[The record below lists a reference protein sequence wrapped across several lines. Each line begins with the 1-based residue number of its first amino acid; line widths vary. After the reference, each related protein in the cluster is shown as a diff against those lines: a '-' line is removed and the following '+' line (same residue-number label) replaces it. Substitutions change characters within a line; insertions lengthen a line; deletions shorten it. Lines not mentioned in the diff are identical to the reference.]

1 MGGLIMDI
9 QFYGAAKMVT
19 GSNYLIKTE
28 EYNILVDCG
37 MFQGN
42 KETEKLNYE
51 DFPYDSSEIDF
62 LFLTHAHIDH
72 SGRIPKLVKEGF
84 RGRIITTN
92 PTYDLCKIMLKDSA
106 KIQESDVEW
115 ENRKRERSGKPL
127 IKPLYTIIDAENSMK
142 YFEPYFIDQRINI
155 NEKIQIRFKDAG
167 HILGSSIL
175 EIWITENNETIK
187 LVFSGDL
194 GMPGRPIINNPEY
207 IEDADYLI
215 IESTYGNTVH
225 ESYDESSNK
234 LIDIINETALRGGTV
249 IIPSFAVGRTQE
261 LIYKLNKYYEKNPD
275 IEEYMK
281 IPIYVD
287 SPMAVEA
294 TEVFKR
300 NSSSFN
306 EEARALILKGDNP
319 FEFNNLRYIRS
330 QEESR
335 TLNKFVFP
343 KVIISASGMATA
355 GRVRHHLKHNL
366 WDPKNSLVFVGYQ
379 AQGTLGR
386 ILLDGVKK
394 VKILGEEID
403 VKAKIYDIKGFSG
416 HADKNVLLD
425 WIDKFKYKPKKIFIV
440 HGEIEASTALAEEIH
455 MKYRIKTMIPNIGDS
470 FKIVKDQVELLR
482 GIEISPSMLKED
494 IENELKEAYNQ
505 FEALQNKS
513 EDMFD
518 EKFLAK
524 DYDEIKNKLISLQH
538 NLMDLNIMLGK

>member
-1 MGGLIMDI
+1 MDI

-42 KETEKLNYE
+42 KETEKLNYD
-51 DFPYDSSEIDF
+51 DFPYDPKEIDF

-92 PTYDLCKIMLKDSA
+92 PTYDLSKIMLKDSA
-106 KIQESDVEW
+106 KIQETDVEW

-127 IKPLYTIIDAENSMK
+127 IKPLYSMIDAENSLK

-155 NEKIQIRFKDAG
+155 NDKIQIRFKDAG
-167 HILGSSIL
+167 HILGSAIL
-175 EIWITENNETIK
+175 EIWITENDETIK

-215 IESTYGNTVH
+215 IESTYGDTVH
-225 ESYDESSNK
+225 ESYDDSSNK

-275 IEEYMK
+275 IDEYMK
-281 IPIYVD
+281 IPVYVD

-306 EEARALILKGDNP
+306 EEARDLILKGDNP
-319 FEFNNLRYIRS
+319 FEFSNLRYIKS
-330 QEESR
+330 QEESMA
-335 TLNKFVFP
+335 LNKFVFP

-355 GRVRHHLKHNL
+355 GRIRHHLKHNL

-403 VKAKIYDIKGFSG
+403 VKSSIYDIKGFSG

-425 WIDKFKYKPKKIFIV
+425 WIDKFKSKPKKIFIV

-455 MKYRIKTMIPNIGDS
+455 MKYRIETTIPNIGDS

-513 EDMFD
+513 EDMLD

>member
-1 MGGLIMDI
+1 MDI

-51 DFPYDSSEIDF
+51 DFPYDPSEIDF

-84 RGRIITTN
+84 RGRIVTTN

-127 IKPLYTIIDAENSMK
+127 IKPLYTMIDAENSMK

-215 IESTYGNTVH
+215 IESTYGDTVH

-234 LIDIINETALRGGTV
+234 LIDIINDTALRGGTV

-319 FEFNNLRYIRS
+319 FEFSNLRYIRS

-335 TLNKFVFP
+335 ALNKFVFP

-386 ILLDGVKK
+386 ILLDGIKK

-416 HADKNVLLD
+416 HADKNILLD

-455 MKYRIKTMIPNIGDS
+455 MKYRIKTTIPNIGDS

-513 EDMFD
+513 EDMLD